1 MKIIHNGQVYKSI
14 VDCFTDIDKQ
24 DARQS
29 ICNDMYNISIS
40 VLCFCMASNEYHHNN
55 RIRRY

>member
-14 VDCFTDIDKQ
+14 ADCFTDQNEQ